1 MMSMAKIYIY
11 DATELDREQL
21 TRGLSITDHHWEF
34 ISDSIALD
42 NIHEDAE
49 VISVFVTST
58 VTREMI
64 EKMPHLRAIACR
76 STGFNNID
84 LRATVENNISV
95 LNVPTYG
102 ESTVAEYAFTLLLA
116 LVRKLPAMISE
127 GQTIESQ
134 ELLTGMD
141 LSGKT
146 IGVIGTGHIGQHTL
160 QISRGFN
167 MRVLAYDAY
176 PKDGL
181 DKELSFEYVD
191 LEDLLKQSD
200 IVTLHAPYL
209 PATHHLLNEERISLM
224 KQGAIIVNTARGELI
239 DTIALV
245 THLENGHLGGAALD
259 VIEGEVFLNQAQE
272 ANLLRNHKLTP
283 EMMEHSVEI
292 SALRKLP
299 NVIISPHNAFNTREA
314 VGRINDITAKNIF
327 GYWYGSTPNLVKPP
341 ENTNG
346 KLIVS
351 RHSES
356 EWNATGQWSG
366 IRDVHLSEKGFR
378 EAGMLGRA
386 LRALNIKA
394 DIAYCSE
401 QIRTRET
408 LEGILEASQ
417 QYDIEVIR
425 SGSLNE
431 RDYGDYTGK
440 NKWQMKDEIG
450 EEAWDA
456 IRRGWDVPVP
466 NGETLKMVYE
476 RVEPYY
482 IEQILPKLRDGKNVL
497 IVAHGNSI
505 RALMKYVESIP
516 EDKIGET
523 EMIFGDLLVYDID
536 DQGHMTDKQKTHIGS
551 PPPHA

>member
-1 MMSMAKIYIY
+1 MAKIYIY
-11 DATELDREQL
+11 DATELDKVQL
-21 TRGLSITDHHWEF
+21 TEKLSWTDHHWEF
-34 ISDSIALD
+34 ISDSISVD
-42 NIHEDAE
+42 NIHADAE
-49 VISVFVTST
+49 IISVFVTSS

-64 EKMPHLRAIACR
+64 EKMPNLRAIACR

-84 LRATVENNISV
+84 LRATADNNVSV

-116 LVRKLPAMISE
+116 LVRKLPEMFSE

-134 ELLTGMD
+134 ELLTGTD
-141 LSGKT
+141 LFQKT

-160 QISRGFN
+160 QIARGFN
-167 MRVLAYDAY
+167 MRILAYDAF
-176 PKDGL
+176 PKEGL
-181 DKELSFEYVD
+181 DKELGFEYVE

-200 IVTLHAPYL
+200 IVSLHAPYL
-209 PATHHLLNEERISLM
+209 PETHHLLNEDRIALM
-224 KQGAIIVNTARGELI
+224 KKGAIIVNTARGELI

-259 VIEGEVFLNQAQE
+259 VIEGEVFLNQTQE
-272 ANLLRNHKLTP
+272 ANLLRSHKLTP

-314 VGRINDITAKNIF
+314 VGRINDMTAKNIVA
-327 GYWYGSTPNLVKPP
+327 YWYGSMPNLVKPP
-341 ENTNG
+341 ENKNG

-351 RHSES
+351 RHAES

-386 LRALNIKA
+386 LRALDIKA
-394 DIAYCSE
+394 SIAYCSE

-417 QYDIEVIR
+417 QYDIDVVR
-425 SGSLNE
+425 SGALNE

-440 NKWQMKDEIG
+440 NKWQMKEEIG
-450 EEAWDA
+450 EEAWEA
-456 IRRGWDVPVP
+456 IRRGWDVTIP

-482 IEQILPKLRDGKNVL
+482 VNTILPQLREGKNVL
-497 IVAHGNSI
+497 LVAHGNSI
-505 RALMKYVESIP
+505 RALMKYIEKIP
-516 EDKIGET
+516 EENIGEI

-536 DQGHMTDKQKTHIGS
+536 DEGHMLNKQKSHIGS